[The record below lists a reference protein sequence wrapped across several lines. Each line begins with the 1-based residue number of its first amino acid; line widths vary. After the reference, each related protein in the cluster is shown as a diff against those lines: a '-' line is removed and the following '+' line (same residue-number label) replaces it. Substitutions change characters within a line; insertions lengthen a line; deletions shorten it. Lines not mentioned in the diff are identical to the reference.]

1 MKDEEQMAGKHR
13 TIRSLIYGLIASVCL
28 SAILHAAT
36 SSTIVLTPN
45 EKIVGTVN
53 QDSGSISLWNRLEL
67 GEVCEV
73 AVGDE
78 PRTLAVS
85 PDGHHH
91 LRHHAAFADTCY
103 RRSGKRPVHSDD
115 WAGGPTSW
123 RRTQRGRT
131 TCVRLGIRWRLYRWG
146 ILTRT
151 IAVVD
156 LVKRS
161 CQALSVR
168 ASSRRQAPE
177 SLRNPLFRTQ

>member
-13 TIRSLIYGLIASVCL
+13 TIRSKIYGLIASVCL

-91 LRHHAAFADTCY
+91 LRHHTAFADTCY

-115 WAGGPTSW
+115 
-123 RRTQRGRT
+123 
-131 TCVRLGIRWRLYRWG
+131 
-146 ILTRT
+146 
-151 IAVVD
+151 
-156 LVKRS
+156 
-161 CQALSVR
+161 
-168 ASSRRQAPE
+168 
-177 SLRNPLFRTQ
+177 

>member
-36 SSTIVLTPN
+36 GSTIVLTPN
-45 EKIVGTVN
+45 EKIVCTVN

-85 PDGHHH
+85 PDGH
-91 LRHHAAFADTCY
+91 TIY
-103 RRSGKRPVHSDD
+103 V
-115 WAGGPTSW
+115 T
-123 RRTQRGRT
+123 TQRSQTLAIEKASAQRRLSWWANLLASYSART
-131 TCVRLGIRWRLYRWG
+131 DDVR
-146 ILTRT
+146 
-151 IAVVD
+151 
-156 LVKRS
+156 
-161 CQALSVR
+161 
-168 ASSRRQAPE
+168 SSRN
-177 SLRNPLFRTQ
+177 SLATI

>member
-1 MKDEEQMAGKHR
+1 MLLVGRLSSPMKDEEQMAGKHR

-91 LRHHAAFADTCY
+91 IWKKASAQ
-103 RRSGKRPVHSDD
+103 RRL
-115 WAGGPTSW
+115 SW
-123 RRTQRGRT
+123 RANLLASYSARMDD
-131 TCVRLGIRWRLYRWG
+131 VR
-146 ILTRT
+146 
-151 IAVVD
+151 
-156 LVKRS
+156 
-161 CQALSVR
+161 
-168 ASSRRQAPE
+168 SSRN
-177 SLRNPLFRTQ
+177 SLATI